1 MAVSIGKPW
10 PLGSSSV
17 DGGVNFSVA
26 APEATK
32 VELLLFASGS
42 ASEPDQIIELNA
54 KHRSGDYWHIE
65 VQGVGIGCCYGY
77 RVHGP
82 VSSAG
87 RGFHP
92 TKVLLDPCARAIS
105 GWDVYQ
111 RGLATGD
118 HDNSAHCLKAVV
130 SERDHFDFNS
140 HPRPRR
146 GARPATSRRGQRRRP
161 GGARKRLGEGR

>member
-10 PLGSSSV
+10 PLGSSLV

-26 APEATK
+26 APDATK

-42 ASEPDQIIELNA
+42 SAEPDQIIGLDDC
-54 KHRSGDYWHIE
+54 HRSGDYWHVE
-65 VQGVGIGCCYGY
+65 VPGVGIGCCYGY

-87 RGFHP
+87 AGFHP

-105 GWDVYQ
+105 GWDVY
-111 RGLATGD
+111 
-118 HDNSAHCLKAVV
+118 
-130 SERDHFDFNS
+130 
-140 HPRPRR
+140 
-146 GARPATSRRGQRRRP
+146 
-161 GGARKRLGEGR
+161 